1 VAAGQPPG
9 GPSSTRARSPATS
22 SSLASS
28 APSADPSSAMTSESP
43 VSIPCR
49 FSTHTLFLSVVRSF
63 CWMQLQFPL
72 PEIDHAVLCTNAILV
87 CDDSLRSFFYI
98 SELYSFSVRICT
110 PFRRVQ
116 TISILTSK
124 EAEHCEMK

>member
-72 PEIDHAVLCTNAILV
+72 PEIDHAVLCTNAILTV
-87 CDDSLRSFFYI
+87 LIFSTDI
-98 SELYSFSVRICT
+98 YSVSSSTDHLNPHF
-110 PFRRVQ
+110 
-116 TISILTSK
+116 
-124 EAEHCEMK
+124 